1 MSLTSTPAA
10 SFHTSHTDSV
20 EATDAATITACPI
33 APEQIELVRS
43 TWTYVAP
50 MAEEAATLFYGR
62 LFQLDPAI
70 KPMFAQSNLQVEKRK
85 LMQTIGV
92 AIKHLHRLDAILPVV
107 RDLGRR
113 QACYGVQERHFD
125 TVAEA
130 LLWAFE
136 QGLGDRFT
144 ADVRDAWAITSAV
157 LVDTMKDAAADALDG
172 WAAGAWKAVAT
183 G

>member
-1 MSLTSTPAA
+1 MSLTSTPAVSFETSPTA
-10 SFHTSHTDSV
+10 SA
-20 EATDAATITACPI
+20 EATNVATVLEGPI
-33 APEQIELVRS
+33 PPQQIELVRS

-70 KPMFAQSNLQVEKRK
+70 KPMFAHSNLKVQKRK

-92 AIKHLHRLDAILPVV
+92 AVKHLHRLEEILPLV

-113 QACYGVQERHFD
+113 HAGYGVQDRHYD

-130 LLWAFE
+130 LLWALE

-144 ADVRDAWAITSAV
+144 AEVKDAWAATYAA
-157 LVDTMKDAAADALDG
+157 LADTMKDASTDVLNG
-172 WAAGAWKAVAT
+172 
-183 G
+183 